1 MLQHPQQLAQ
11 TLITIIKKDMNNKKV
26 ALVTGGARGIGS
38 AICRSLAKDGF
49 KIAINY
55 NNSEKEATA
64 LKNELSEITEV
75 DIFKCDVSD
84 SNSVNAMFLEISQK
98 LGNVNVLINNAGIAE
113 QVLFTDITDEMWQ
126 KMINTNLSGAF
137 YCSREALKN
146 MVNEKN
152 GVIINIA
159 SMWGEVGA
167 SMEIHYSTAKAGLIG
182 MTKALAKE
190 VGLSG
195 VRVNAVSPGVVLTD
209 MMNAF
214 SEEDKEILKDETP
227 LNTLGTPE
235 DIADAVSF
243 LVSDKARFIT
253 GQVLSVN
260 GGFVI

>member
-1 MLQHPQQLAQ
+1 
-11 TLITIIKKDMNNKKV
+11 MNDNKV
-26 ALVTGGARGIGS
+26 ALVTGGAKGIGE
-38 AICRSLAKDGF
+38 AICRSLANDGF

-55 NNSEKEATA
+55 NKSEKEAIV
-64 LKNELSEITEV
+64 LKDELSEITEV
-75 DIFKCDVSD
+75 EIFKCDVSD
-84 SNSVNAMFLEISQK
+84 SDAVKEMFSEISLK
-98 LGNVNVLINNAGIAE
+98 LGNVNVLVNNAGIAE

-126 KMINTNLSGAF
+126 RMINTNLSSAF

-146 MVNEKN
+146 MINEKN
-152 GVIINIA
+152 GVIINIS

-167 SMEIHYSTAKAGLIG
+167 SMEVHYSTAKAGLIG

-214 SEEDKEILKDETP
+214 SENDKEILKDETP

-243 LVSDKARFIT
+243 LASDKARFVT

>member
-1 MLQHPQQLAQ
+1 
-11 TLITIIKKDMNNKKV
+11 MNDNRI
-26 ALVTGGARGIGS
+26 ALVTGGARGIGK
-38 AICRSLAKDGF
+38 AICRALANDGF
-49 KIAINY
+49 KIALNY
-55 NNSEKEATA
+55 NNSESEAVA
-64 LKNELSEITEV
+64 LKKELSEITEIEV
-75 DIFKCDVSD
+75 FKCDISD
-84 SNSVNAMFLEISQK
+84 SVAVKDMFSAVSQR
-98 LGNVNVLINNAGIAE
+98 LGNVNVLVNNAGIAE

-126 KMINTNLSGAF
+126 RMINTNLSSAF

-146 MVNEKN
+146 MISDKN

-167 SMEIHYSTAKAGLIG
+167 SMEVHYSTAKAGLIG

-209 MMNAF
+209 MMNSF
-214 SEEDKEILKDETP
+214 SENDKEALKEETP
-227 LNTLGTPE
+227 LNTLGTPD
-235 DIADAVSF
+235 DIAEAVSF
-243 LVSDKARFIT
+243 LVSDKAKFIT

>member
-1 MLQHPQQLAQ
+1 MS
-11 TLITIIKKDMNNKKV
+11 INNKIV
-26 ALVTGGARGIGS
+26 LVTGGAKGIGK
-38 AICRSLAKDGF
+38 AICRSLANDGF

-55 NNSEKEATA
+55 NNSEKDAFD
-64 LKNELSEITEV
+64 LKNELSAITEV
-75 DIFKCDVSD
+75 EIFKCDVSD
-84 SNSVNAMFLEISQK
+84 AVAVKEMFSQISQK
-98 LGNVNVLINNAGIAE
+98 LGKVNVLVNNAGIAE

-126 KMINTNLSGAF
+126 RMINTNLSSAF
-137 YCSREALKN
+137 YCSREAIKN
-146 MVNEKN
+146 MINEKN

-167 SMEIHYSTAKAGLIG
+167 SMEVHYSTAKAGLIG

-214 SEEDKEILKDETP
+214 SEGDKDILKDETP
-227 LNTLGTPE
+227 LNTLGAPE

-243 LVSDKARFIT
+243 LVSDKAKFIT

>member
-1 MLQHPQQLAQ
+1 MN
-11 TLITIIKKDMNNKKV
+11 MNNKV
-26 ALVTGGARGIGS
+26 ALVTGGARGIGRS
-38 AICRSLAKDGF
+38 ICRSLANDGF

-55 NNSEKEATA
+55 NNSEKEATS
-64 LKNELSEITEV
+64 LKDELSAIAEV
-75 DIFKCDVSD
+75 EAFKCDVSD
-84 SNSVNAMFLEISQK
+84 SNSVKEMFAEISRT
-98 LGNVNVLINNAGIAE
+98 LGNVNVLVNNAGIAE
-113 QVLFTDITDEMWQ
+113 QALFTDITDEMWQ
-126 KMINTNLSGAF
+126 RMINTNLSGAF

-146 MVNEKN
+146 MINEKN

-167 SMEIHYSTAKAGLIG
+167 SMEVHYSTAKAGLIG

-209 MMNAF
+209 MMNSF
-214 SEEDKEILKDETP
+214 SEEDKEILKEETP

>member
-1 MLQHPQQLAQ
+1 
-11 TLITIIKKDMNNKKV
+11 MNMKNKV
-26 ALVTGGARGIGS
+26 ALVTGGAKGIGK
-38 AICRSLAKDGF
+38 AICRSLANDGF
-49 KIAINY
+49 KVAVNY
-55 NNSEKEATA
+55 NNSEKEALA
-64 LKNELSEITEV
+64 LKEELSAVTEIEV
-75 DIFKCDVSD
+75 FKCDVSD
-84 SNSVNAMFLEISQK
+84 SNAVKEMFLEISRK
-98 LGNVNVLINNAGIAE
+98 LGSVNVLVNNAGVAE

-126 KMINTNLSGAF
+126 RMINTNLSSAF

-146 MVNEKN
+146 MINNKC

-167 SMEIHYSTAKAGLIG
+167 SMEVHYSTAKAGLIG

-209 MMNAF
+209 MMNSF
-214 SEEDKEILKDETP
+214 SESDKAILKDETP
-227 LNTLGTPE
+227 LNVLGTPE
-235 DIADAVSF
+235 DIAEAVSF
-243 LVSDKARFIT
+243 LVSDKAKFIT

>member
-1 MLQHPQQLAQ
+1 MS
-11 TLITIIKKDMNNKKV
+11 MNNKV
-26 ALVTGGARGIGS
+26 ALVTGGARGIGR
-38 AICRSLAKDGF
+38 AICRSLANDGF

-55 NNSEKEATA
+55 NNSEKDAQS
-64 LKNELSEITEV
+64 LKVELSQITDAE
-75 DIFKCDVSD
+75 IFKCDVSD
-84 SNSVNAMFLEISQK
+84 ADAVREMFSEISQK
-98 LGNVNVLINNAGIAE
+98 LGSVNVLVNNAGVAE

-126 KMINTNLSGAF
+126 RMINTNLSSAF

-146 MVNEKN
+146 MINEKN

-167 SMEIHYSTAKAGLIG
+167 SMEVHYSTAKAGLIG

-195 VRVNAVSPGVVLTD
+195 VRVNAISPGVVLTD
-209 MMNAF
+209 MMNTF
-214 SEEDKEILKDETP
+214 SEEDKEALKEETP
-227 LNTLGTPE
+227 LNALGTPE

-243 LVSDKARFIT
+243 LVNDKAKFIT